1 MPKNRQGAFPLICL
15 IAAEFVSQVGNQIAA
30 IAIPILV
37 LQFTHSST
45 ATGIAGA
52 GNIIPIVLAAF
63 VGGKLIDRFGVWRV
77 SVVADVLSG
86 FSVMLLPFMFIA
98 FKSVSP
104 IVIFGLVFA
113 GALFDPTAVSARH
126 ILVPK
131 FSRLAGVSLD
141 KVNGYRGSLENG
153 ADLLGPVVGAGLV
166 SWIGAVD
173 TLFMNAVSFFIC
185 AVLFAIAVP
194 RLRQQFVKSEGTK
207 PIAGIRFI
215 LQQRQLRS
223 LTLSGMVLSFVLLP
237 FLGLLLPVLVTQK
250 FSAALLGICLAGF
263 GMAATLGAL
272 SYSTLTQRFSRSTIY
287 YSGLLLTAI
296 AILLC
301 AIVKTPI
308 ALLLAVGLGGLILGA
323 GNPLE
328 QTILQEVTPVRIAG
342 QVFAS
347 HSAISSTA
355 GFVGFLIA
363 GVITELTSVEWVL
376 SLSGSLL
383 AVAAAMGWYFLP
395 LYPAAVGE

>member
-1 MPKNRQGAFPLICL
+1 
-15 IAAEFVSQVGNQIAA
+15 
-30 IAIPILV
+30 
-37 LQFTHSST
+37 
-45 ATGIAGA
+45 
-52 GNIIPIVLAAF
+52 
-63 VGGKLIDRFGVWRV
+63 
-77 SVVADVLSG
+77 
-86 FSVMLLPFMFIA
+86 
-98 FKSVSP
+98 
-104 IVIFGLVFA
+104 
-113 GALFDPTAVSARH
+113 
-126 ILVPK
+126 
-131 FSRLAGVSLD
+131 
-141 KVNGYRGSLENG
+141 
-153 ADLLGPVVGAGLV
+153 
-166 SWIGAVD
+166 
-173 TLFMNAVSFFIC
+173 
-185 AVLFAIAVP
+185 
-194 RLRQQFVKSEGTK
+194 
-207 PIAGIRFI
+207 
-215 LQQRQLRS
+215 
-223 LTLSGMVLSFVLLP
+223 
-237 FLGLLLPVLVTQK
+237 
-250 FSAALLGICLAGF
+250 
-263 GMAATLGAL
+263 
-272 SYSTLTQRFSRSTIY
+272 
-287 YSGLLLTAI
+287 LLLTAI